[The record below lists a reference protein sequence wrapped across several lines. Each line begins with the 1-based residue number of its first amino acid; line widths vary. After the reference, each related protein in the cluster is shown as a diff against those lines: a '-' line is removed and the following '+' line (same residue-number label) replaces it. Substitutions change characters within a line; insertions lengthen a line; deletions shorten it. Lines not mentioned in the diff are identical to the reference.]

1 MRCARCFKQVG
12 CSLRSWRLLMYKLP
26 MYKMIAAMLA
36 CALLT
41 TLTVVGAQDK
51 PSEHKGKTQ
60 GDISRERSQACE
72 GLKDQAMQEC
82 LDSYVGPS
90 RDLTS
95 ETDHDATDSKKG
107 NAVADKKAQDAAGST
122 AEGGTGN
129 VDMTKSNKRGP
140 VGPMRD

>member
-1 MRCARCFKQVG
+1 MSK
-12 CSLRSWRLLMYKLP
+12 MP

-36 CALLT
+36 CALMT
-41 TLTVVGAQDK
+41 TLTVVDAQDK

-72 GLKDQAMQEC
+72 GLKGEAMHEC
-82 LDSYVGPS
+82 LNNYVGPT

-95 ETDHDATDSKKG
+95 ETEHDAADSKKAEG
-107 NAVADKKAQDAAGST
+107 VDDKKAQDAGS
-122 AEGGTGN
+122 AQESGAGN

-140 VGPMRD
+140 VGPMRDQPEDMKK

>member
-1 MRCARCFKQVG
+1 
-12 CSLRSWRLLMYKLP
+12 MYKLP
-26 MYKMIAAMLA
+26 MYRVIAAMLT

-41 TLTVVGAQDK
+41 TLTVVDAQDK

-72 GLKDQAMQEC
+72 GLRDQAMQEC
-82 LDSYVGPS
+82 LDSYVVPS

-95 ETDHDATDSKKG
+95 ETDHDTTDSKKA
-107 NAVADKKAQDAAGST
+107 NAVDDKKAQDAAGST

-140 VGPMRD
+140 VGPMRDKPDDLKK